1 MYLWHSNGI
10 FYFFRSLGHPLICG
24 DEPLSDNE
32 GQGTGVKV
40 MSLGTTHGAALFTS
54 TLNTGES
61 SPSVRQRFPS
71 PQLATSE
78 GPDERV
84 VSEAFPP
91 ISRKDSKREQISN
104 IMKGI
109 ENLSVLCCEDDIDVE
124 NYQDEC
130 KELRQQLKRAKK
142 KNWKLEEKLKY
153 NKIKL
158 DELYKQKCMM
168 EISDR
173 SIVTNMNQKLQ
184 RSSATNEELDEK
196 CRKLKLSIDKRE
208 KEKETL
214 TDKLEESNH
223 EIEGL
228 RARFSEM
235 QIELDELTLKHRK
248 LAEEHERCPKKFAE
262 ATLLRGQ
269 HFFLVCVAVVIIFVV
284 VICVCAWLSSCKC
297 TS

>member
-24 DEPLSDNE
+24 DEPLSDDE

-91 ISRKDSKREQISN
+91 ISRKDSKQEQLSN
-104 IMKGI
+104 IRKGI
-109 ENLSVLCCEDDIDVE
+109 ENLSVLCCKDDIDVE
-124 NYQDEC
+124 NYQEEC

-142 KNWKLEEKLKY
+142 KNWKLKEKLKY

-168 EISDR
+168 EINDR
-173 SIVTNMNQKLQ
+173 SFVTNMNQKLQ

-196 CRKLKLSIDKRE
+196 CRKLKLLIDQRE
-208 KEKETL
+208 KEKEAL

-223 EIEGL
+223 GIEGL

-248 LAEEHERCPKKFAE
+248 LAEEHEKCSRFAE
-262 ATLLRGQ
+262 ARLDFWVT
-269 HFFLVCVAVVIIFVV
+269 VVILAIYIF
-284 VICVCAWLSSCKC
+284 ILGLYTWWSSYKC
-297 TS
+297 TL